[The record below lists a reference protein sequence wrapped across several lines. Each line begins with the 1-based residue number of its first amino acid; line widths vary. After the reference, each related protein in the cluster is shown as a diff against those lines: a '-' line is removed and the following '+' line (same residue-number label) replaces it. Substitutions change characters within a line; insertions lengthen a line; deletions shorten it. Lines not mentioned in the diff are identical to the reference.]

1 MVIYIVLL
9 IPTSIIITIN
19 MDTTFYS
26 NVTYPITHSNVQ
38 TIHTHVNSHQIYDD
52 NVPDTYYKSCNRYFS
67 NHLKHL
73 NF

>member
-1 MVIYIVLL
+1 
-9 IPTSIIITIN
+9 